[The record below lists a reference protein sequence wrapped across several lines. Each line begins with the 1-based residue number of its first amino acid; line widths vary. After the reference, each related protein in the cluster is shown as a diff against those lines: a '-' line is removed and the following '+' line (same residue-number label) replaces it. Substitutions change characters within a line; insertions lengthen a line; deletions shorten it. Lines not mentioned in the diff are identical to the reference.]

1 VGVWA
6 ISLLVAA
13 ELLCLLRCATILGTT
28 PRLLGTTLGSAP
40 LRAPLVA
47 LVDRG
52 LVAKLRKACCMFAS
66 GDVAAAGKRL
76 PLRGTKHRNSIIR
89 GGPNQGETTALRVL
103 GCGGPGDIP
112 GPFA

>member
-1 VGVWA
+1 MCCRFKQRQRFGHAQRAAVERHSIECGERAVGVWA

-66 GDVAAAGKRL
+66 GDVAAAG
-76 PLRGTKHRNSIIR
+76 T
-89 GGPNQGETTALRVL
+89 
-103 GCGGPGDIP
+103 GCH
-112 GPFA
+112 